1 MHSGPEGSREGE
13 LELTYLQIFMESE
26 GRSFFLGIVTGCSD
40 RCVCVCVWRSVLTEF
55 GHWHIV
61 HLNPILT
68 A

>member
-26 GRSFFLGIVTGCSD
+26 GRSFFWVLLQVVAVD
-40 RCVCVCVWRSVLTEF
+40 VCVWRSVLTEF